1 MTSGTFF
8 PVFVAAAGSNQTPS
22 VRTSATSF
30 SYDATNNVLQVTAT
44 TARYADLAESYA
56 ADADYPAGTVLRF
69 GGTAEVTISKQAID
83 PRVAGVVSK
92 EPAHLMNAYQI
103 GEHIVNVALVGRVPC
118 RVVGQINKGDRLV
131 TSDMPG
137 VAMRMPDDT
146 TTSGVLIGKAL
157 ESYNSDQP
165 GVIEV
170 AVGRS

>member
-1 MTSGTFF
+1 M
-8 PVFVAAAGSNQTPS
+8 PVMVAASGSNQTPS
-22 VRTSATSF
+22 VRASF
-30 SYDATNNVLQVTAT
+30 TYDASSQVLSVTAT

-69 GGTAEVTISKQAID
+69 GGQAEVTVSTEPID

-118 RVVGQINKGDRLV
+118 MVIGPINKGDRLV
-131 TSDMPG
+131 TSSVPG
-137 VAMRMPDDT
+137 TAMRMPDDT
-146 TTSGVLIGKAL
+146 TAAGVLIGKAL
-157 ESYNSDQP
+157 ESYDSDQP
-165 GVIEV
+165 GIIEV